1 MANNNIT
8 INVSDRRNNTY
19 SLTIPF
25 IRYKIPS
32 VELVNVDGNYMLT
45 ADNTYVIFGK
55 TTFKFKATSV
65 VGLSKIVYNINGD
78 RKEINLQGEREYEF
92 SITVE

>member
-8 INVSDRRNNTY
+8 INVIDRRNNTY

-25 IRYKIPS
+25 IRYKVPNI
-32 VELVNVDGNYMLT
+32 ELVSVDGNYMLV
-45 ADNTYVIFGK
+45 DNTYVIFGK

-65 VGLSKIVYNINGD
+65 VGLSKIVYSIDND
-78 RKEINLQGEREYEF
+78 KKEITLNGEREYEF

>member
-8 INVSDRRNNTY
+8 INVTDRRNNTY

-25 IRYKIPS
+25 IRYKIPNL
-32 VELVNVDGNYMLT
+32 ELVSVDGNYMLT
-45 ADNTYVIFGK
+45 EDNTYVIFGK

-65 VGLSKIVYNINGD
+65 IGLSKIVYSINGD
-78 RKEINLQGEREYEF
+78 RKEINLQGEKEYEF

>member
-8 INVSDRRNNTY
+8 INVSDKRNNTY

-25 IRYKIPS
+25 IRYKIPN
-32 VELVNVDGNYMLT
+32 VELVSVDGNYLLT
-45 ADNTYVIFGK
+45 DNTYVIFGK

-65 VGLSKIVYNINGD
+65 VGLSKIVYSINGD
-78 RKEINLQGEREYEF
+78 KKEITLQGEREYEF
-92 SITVE
+92 SLTVE

>member
-8 INVSDRRNNTY
+8 INVIDRRNNTY

-25 IRYKIPS
+25 IRYKVPN
-32 VELVNVDGNYMLT
+32 VELVSVDGNYMLV
-45 ADNTYVIFGK
+45 DNTYVIFGK

-65 VGLSKIVYNINGD
+65 VGLSKIVYSIDND
-78 RKEINLQGEREYEF
+78 KKEITLQGEKEYEF

>member
-8 INVSDRRNNTY
+8 INVIDKRNNTY
-19 SLTIPF
+19 SITIPF

-45 ADNTYVIFGK
+45 DNTYVIFGK

-78 RKEINLQGEREYEF
+78 SKEITLNGEREYEF